1 MTDEEI
7 ADLMKYSSPNE
18 IFIVNKSDRI
28 VKLNCPFN
36 VKVKYNIGELL
47 KDEIVLVTKV
57 KLTRELHS
65 AYVIKNQA
73 YYCHHF
79 III

>member
-1 MTDEEI
+1 MIDDVI

-18 IFIVNKSDRI
+18 LYIVNANDRI
-28 VKLNCPFN
+28 VKLRCPFK
-36 VKVKYNIGELL
+36 VRVKYNIGELL

-57 KLTRELHS
+57 KLTRELQS
-65 AYVIKNQA
+65 AYIIKNQA